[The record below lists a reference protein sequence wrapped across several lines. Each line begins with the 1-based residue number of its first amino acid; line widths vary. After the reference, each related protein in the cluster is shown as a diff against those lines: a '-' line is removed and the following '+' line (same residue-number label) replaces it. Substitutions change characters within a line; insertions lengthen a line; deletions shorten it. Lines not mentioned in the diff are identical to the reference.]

1 MKGERIIWQE
11 DFSLTFTEEYE
22 ALVETIRFNEGF
34 SLLFAE
40 CSPAQGTK
48 IMEKI
53 RLDIPEKRADVLR
66 LDKTIYHFYNRVKE
80 LPNLKEIDILFVTGL
95 AYSLYQYE
103 DEMKE
108 RGWDNNEII
117 SISRRGVPPVLIN
130 LNQQRERFRDDFDIC
145 FVFLLPRFAIDYL
158 IKRAPDFFDW
168 RSGLF
173 RFPMDKESFDKG
185 YLEVC
190 EKKLEDYI
198 EFTRQE
204 RKFEWV
210 RIKSLLDEDLLPVG
224 QKADLLVRKA
234 SLDRKFQQNEEA
246 ILTCDEALK
255 IEPNDYKAWDNK
267 GSALIN
273 LERYKEAVATFEK
286 ALEIKPDFHEAW
298 HNKGI
303 ALGILERDEEAVAAY
318 EKALE
323 IKPDFHYAW
332 NGKGIALENFPRAMP
347 LLCQV

>member
-40 CSPAQGTK
+40 CSRPKRTK

-53 RLDIPEKRADVLR
+53 RLDIPEKRADVLG

-95 AYSLYQYE
+95 EYSLYQYE
-103 DEMKE
+103 EEMKE

-173 RFPMDKESFDKG
+173 RFPMDKESFDKES
-185 YLEVC
+185 LEVC

-198 EFTRQE
+198 ELQ
-204 RKFEWV
+204 
-210 RIKSLLDEDLLPVG
+210 
-224 QKADLLVRKA
+224 
-234 SLDRKFQQNEEA
+234 
-246 ILTCDEALK
+246 
-255 IEPNDYKAWDNK
+255 
-267 GSALIN
+267 
-273 LERYKEAVATFEK
+273 
-286 ALEIKPDFHEAW
+286 
-298 HNKGI
+298 HN
-303 ALGILERDEEAVAAY
+303 
-318 EKALE
+318 
-323 IKPDFHYAW
+323 
-332 NGKGIALENFPRAMP
+332 
-347 LLCQV
+347 

>member
-40 CSPAQGTK
+40 CSPAHGTK

-53 RLDIPEKRADVLR
+53 RLDIPEERADVLR

-95 AYSLYQYE
+95 EYSFSQYE

-173 RFPMDKESFDKG
+173 RFPMDKESFDKES
-185 YLEVC
+185 LEVC
-190 EKKLEDYI
+190 EKKLEDY
-198 EFTRQE
+198 
-204 RKFEWV
+204 
-210 RIKSLLDEDLLPVG
+210 
-224 QKADLLVRKA
+224 
-234 SLDRKFQQNEEA
+234 
-246 ILTCDEALK
+246 
-255 IEPNDYKAWDNK
+255 
-267 GSALIN
+267 
-273 LERYKEAVATFEK
+273 
-286 ALEIKPDFHEAW
+286 
-298 HNKGI
+298 
-303 ALGILERDEEAVAAY
+303 
-318 EKALE
+318 
-323 IKPDFHYAW
+323 
-332 NGKGIALENFPRAMP
+332 
-347 LLCQV
+347 

>member
-40 CSPAQGTK
+40 CSRAKGTE

-53 RLDIPEKRADVLR
+53 RLDIPEQRADVLG

-95 AYSLYQYE
+95 EYSFSQYE
-103 DEMKE
+103 GEMKE

-145 FVFLLPRFAIDYL
+145 FVFLLPRFAINYL

-173 RFPMDKESFDKG
+173 RFPMDQESFDKG
-185 YLEVC
+185 YLEVR

-198 EFTRQE
+198 EFTKPE
-204 RKFEWV
+204 CKVELV
-210 RIKSLLDEDLLPVG
+210 SIKSLLDEDLLPVG

-234 SLDRKFQQNEEA
+234 SLDRKLQQNEEA

-255 IEPNDYKAWDNK
+255 IEPNDYNAWHNK
-267 GSALIN
+267 GAALGN
-273 LERYKEAVATFEK
+273 LERYEEAVAAFEK
-286 ALEIKPDFHEAW
+286 ALEIKPDFHYAW
-298 HNKGI
+298 NGKGI
-303 ALGILERDEEAVAAY
+303 ALIKLERYEEAVAAY

-332 NGKGIALENFPRAMP
+332 HNKGVDLEK
-347 LLCQV
+347 L

>member
-40 CSPAQGTK
+40 CSPAHGTK

-53 RLDIPEKRADVLR
+53 RLDIPEERADVLR

-95 AYSLYQYE
+95 EYSFSQYE

-173 RFPMDKESFDKG
+173 RFPMDKESFDKES
-185 YLEVC
+185 LEVC

-210 RIKSLLDEDLLPVG
+210 RIKSLLDEDLISLG

-255 IEPNDYKAWDNK
+255 IEPNNYKAWNNK
-267 GSALIN
+267 GNALGN
-273 LERYKEAVATFEK
+273 LERY
-286 ALEIKPDFHEAW
+286 
-298 HNKGI
+298 
-303 ALGILERDEEAVAAY
+303 EEALAAY

-323 IKPDFHYAW
+323 IKPYTHYVW
-332 NGKGIALENFPRAMP
+332 EYKGNALRKLERYEEALAAYEKALGIKPDNEYSIINLGLVKYEMGFIDQAIEN
-347 LLCQV
+347 

>member
-22 ALVETIRFNEGF
+22 ALVETIRFHEGF

-53 RLDIPEKRADVLR
+53 RLDIPEERADVLR

-95 AYSLYQYE
+95 EYSLYQYE

-173 RFPMDKESFDKG
+173 RFPMDKESFDKESW
-185 YLEVC
+185 EVC

-210 RIKSLLDEDLLPVG
+210 RIKSLLDEDLLAVE

-246 ILTCDEALK
+246 
-255 IEPNDYKAWDNK
+255 
-267 GSALIN
+267 
-273 LERYKEAVATFEK
+273 
-286 ALEIKPDFHEAW
+286 
-298 HNKGI
+298 
-303 ALGILERDEEAVAAY
+303 VAAY

-323 IKPDFHYAW
+323 IKPDFYQAWHFRGVALYKLRRFKEGYAS
-332 NGKGIALENFPRAMP
+332 AMKAYKINP
-347 LLCQV
+347 DFVEEISSQIIKNILTKIGWYKLKEIFTKVLKIIKSL